1 MPLKRALETECNAL
15 STKRELLTLNFSF
28 LLSLGSSKY
37 KSNWDFFCFGTTNT
51 FIMFKFL
58 ITKRKLPWK
67 IIPHNITIFI
77 IKKKKIAQHIPN
89 KMQFTYI
96 IFLALWE
103 IKKVWNVW
111 KCEKKGKCARDKSRG
126 IELRKL
132 LGPLWF
138 GLSRFE
144 FHVCAMCL
152 WFWTTASIEWD
163 IYIYIYIFF
172 FFNGCLDSLV
182 LSLSYSLMSCM

>member
-1 MPLKRALETECNAL
+1 
-15 STKRELLTLNFSF
+15 
-28 LLSLGSSKY
+28 
-37 KSNWDFFCFGTTNT
+37 
-51 FIMFKFL
+51 
-58 ITKRKLPWK
+58 
-67 IIPHNITIFI
+67 
-77 IKKKKIAQHIPN
+77 
-89 KMQFTYI
+89 MQFTYI

-132 LGPLWF
+132 SGPLWF

-182 LSLSYSLMSCM
+182 LSLSYSLMSCMWSLALISCDEAQIVILSCHVLSIVLLVFIYNILTIGFGTLCFMHLVSRCSLSIFLANFFQQVGSWVNSFLLEVKKKSGLGHVFFGSG